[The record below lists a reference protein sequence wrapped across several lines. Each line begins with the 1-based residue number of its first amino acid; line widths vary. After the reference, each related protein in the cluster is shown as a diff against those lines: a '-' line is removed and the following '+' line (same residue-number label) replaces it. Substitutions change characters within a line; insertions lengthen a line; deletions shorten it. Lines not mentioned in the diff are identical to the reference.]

1 MFSNRRGET
10 VIAGL
15 SMATLAYVFNRS
27 FTEVN
32 NQGLRYFGV
41 VWTQVF
47 GTFSHPLNI
56 TWMSLTCTDSEERAL
71 AMALVIM
78 GANIAGIYGAQI
90 FRSDDKPRYRRAF
103 VIGIAVLAFGT
114 ILAIVRKVDEK
125 INGRKGRQDDEASEE
140 HEAYE
145 DLKRNGSV
153 PPSDL
158 QPQPTMIGSDLKPV
172 VSLMTR

>member
-1 MFSNRRGET
+1 
-10 VIAGL
+10 
-15 SMATLAYVFNRS
+15 MATLAYIFNRS
-27 FTEVN
+27 FTDIS

-41 VWTQVF
+41 VWTQTF

-71 AMALVIM
+71 AMAMVIM

-114 ILAIVRKVDEK
+114 ILAIVRKVDER
-125 INGRKGRQDDEASEE
+125 INGRKDQKEDDASEE
-140 HEAYE
+140 VYD

-153 PPSDL
+153 PPSDV
-158 QPQPTMIGSDLKPV
+158 QPQPAMIGTDLKPM
-172 VSLMTR
+172 VSLTTR